1 MHEKSPMK
9 GGESVF
15 PFNTF
20 IGSNPNRLDLVCD
33 VENSNLKYR
42 ISNATEATNL
52 DKIILGSKDYRFLTE
67 NTIIFKT
74 CSGNI
79 YVANINSF
87 NRC

>member
-1 MHEKSPMK
+1 M
-9 GGESVF
+9 F

-33 VENSNLKYR
+33 VENSNLKFR

-52 DKIILGSKDYRFLTE
+52 DKIILGSKDYRYLTE

-74 CSGNI
+74 CSGNV

>member
-15 PFNTF
+15 PFSTL

-33 VENSNLKYR
+33 VENSNLKFR

-52 DKIILGSKDYRFLTE
+52 DKIILGSKDYHFLTE
-67 NTIIFKT
+67 NTIIF
-74 CSGNI
+74 
-79 YVANINSF
+79 
-87 NRC
+87 